1 MTGLLLT
8 SCQGLLRQIP
18 FATDKHVSVQSAA
31 KRRTDERLTIPFSL
45 RPEVVSPRIYRAV
58 LSANATA
65 RNVFRRWRCRATNSQ
80 PHRGAYQ
87 RAGSTG
93 KEVAYFEAIFR
104 EFRNWRTRLYGNGQ
118 FVLRTRSEI
127 QNHNWR

>member
-8 SCQGLLRQIP
+8 SCQRLVRQIP

-31 KRRTDERLTIPFSL
+31 KRRTDERLTKPFSL
-45 RPEVVSPRIYRAV
+45 GPEVVSPWIYRAV

-87 RAGSTG
+87 QAGSTG
-93 KEVAYFEAIFR
+93 KEGAHFETIFR
-104 EFRNWRTRLYGNGQ
+104 EFRN
-118 FVLRTRSEI
+118 
-127 QNHNWR
+127 